1 MTFLRRIPTKHLIL
15 LCAAVVAVA
24 AGGTALAIAAGAG
37 GPKPR
42 AKALPVAIRDAL
54 SAPAPAGVTARIE
67 FTNQLVDS
75 SGVHGSNPILTG
87 AKGRL
92 WASADGHFRLELQSS
107 GGGADAQVVSDGK
120 SFWIY
125 DGSSN
130 TVYRGQLPQ
139 GHAATA
145 TKAKAKAKERKAD
158 KPLTIARIK
167 SALAKLAKHA
177 TVSQATPDNVGG
189 EPAYSVTLSPR
200 RDGGLLDSAA
210 LAWDAAHG
218 VPLRLGVYAKGHPS
232 PVLELK
238 ATEISFGPVAKSD
251 LAISPPAGA
260 KTVDLTPAKPEP
272 PTAADKAG
280 KRAHAKPVAG
290 LAAVQRA
297 VHFKLAAPPSLGGLP
312 RAEVRLLGGKT
323 GKSPT
328 VLVTYGQGLGGIAVL
343 QQTAKA
349 TTTTKRS
356 AAENSGPVRGLEL
369 PKVSIN
375 GAPGQELDTALGTVI
390 RFERGGVSYTVLGSV
405 APATAL
411 AAARGL

>member
-1 MTFLRRIPTKHLIL
+1 MTFLRRISTKHLIL

-24 AGGTALAIAAGAG
+24 AGGTALAIAAGSG
-37 GPKPR
+37 GPKPH
-42 AKALPVAIRDAL
+42 AKAFPVAIRDAL

-75 SGVHGSNPILTG
+75 AGIHGSNPILTG

-92 WASADGHFRLELQSS
+92 WASPDGFRLELQSS
-107 GGGADAQVVSDGK
+107 GGADAQVVSDGK

-139 GHAATA
+139 GHAKGTA
-145 TKAKAKAKERKAD
+145 SKKETKTE
-158 KPLTIARIK
+158 KPLTLARIK
-167 SALAKLAKHA
+167 SELAKLAKHA
-177 TVSQATPDNVGG
+177 TVSGATPDNVAGQ
-189 EPAYSVTLSPR
+189 PAYSVSLSPR

-210 LAWDAAHG
+210 LAWDAARG
-218 VPLRLGVYAKGHPS
+218 VPLRLGIYAKGHSS

-238 ATEISFGPVAKSD
+238 ATEVSFGPVAKSD

-260 KTVDLTPAKPEP
+260 KTVDVSPKTEAR
-272 PTAADKAG
+272 THAAG
-280 KRAHAKPVAG
+280 KRARSAKPVAG

-297 VHFKLAAPPSLGGLP
+297 VHFKVAAPSSLGGLQ
-312 RAEVRLLGGKT
+312 RSEVRLLGGK
-323 GKSPT
+323 KEKNPT
-328 VLVTYGQGLGGIAVL
+328 VLVTYGRGLGGIAVL

-349 TTTTKRS
+349 TSTSRAKPEKRGH
-356 AAENSGPVRGLEL
+356 AGGLDL

-375 GAPGQELDTALGTVI
+375 GASGQQLDTALGTVI

-405 APATAL
+405 TPATAL